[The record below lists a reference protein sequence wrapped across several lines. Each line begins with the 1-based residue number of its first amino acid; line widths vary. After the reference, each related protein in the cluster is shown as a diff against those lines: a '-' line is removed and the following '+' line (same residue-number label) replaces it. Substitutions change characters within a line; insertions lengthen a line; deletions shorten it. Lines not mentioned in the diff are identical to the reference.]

1 MQPRH
6 AAAILIASRAYRRT
20 TMTGGYTGKILRVNL
35 SNKSFTAIS
44 TERYEEFG
52 GGHGMGSA
60 IFFDLVGDQLPF
72 DAFDPRNVVTIMT
85 APFSGTYVPGSGRC
99 EVQGLAPMYYPTEWF
114 SRSNWGG
121 RFTAQLK
128 YAGWDGIVIEGA
140 AAEPVWIN
148 IVNDKATVESAK
160 DLWGLDIV
168 DTQEEVARRVLPS
181 AKHGEWAELDK
192 GYTTQVPAVACIG
205 MAGENKSRIASI
217 VHGAGSS
224 AAQGGFGGV
233 WGSKNLK
240 AISVIGT
247 GSVPIVNPQAL
258 MEARLWF
265 NHFQWD
271 VDEPLDP
278 KMEPRA
284 FMLFNGAPSGGN
296 THNGSLPLEP
306 ARAAACASCP
316 RGCRMRLAGGRSNE
330 SVCAGTVSFMRL
342 NGPRKDKM
350 RATDLLHA
358 YGINHWHI
366 EGPQSYLNALYKMGV
381 LGPGKQIDC
390 DLPMESFGR
399 LEFVE
404 TLMRKIASRE
414 GIGDDLS
421 EGVAR
426 AAIKWG
432 RYKED
437 MASGV
442 LNLAYWGSFEHYD
455 PRIEV
460 EWGYGSLLGER
471 DIMMHSFNYPLH
483 WMPQAMMRANVEPYL
498 SAEKAVRMVANTMIP
513 YEGDEFMLDY
523 SDGPTGIYSDHK
535 VKQVAWHRHYERFWI
550 DCTGFCGW
558 RWPMFFTNN
567 TVDRVGATPE
577 AEPKF
582 YNAVTGKN
590 LNFADGMAI
599 GHKIWTLDKAI
610 WVLQGRHRDQEVFP
624 DYIYDTPSRGMVLPS
639 YNNGKWS
646 YATNAGRKLD
656 RQKFEDWKSK
666 FYDFEGW
673 NTANG
678 WPKRST
684 LESMGLKRVADTL
697 QSKGR
702 LG

>member
-1 MQPRH
+1 
-6 AAAILIASRAYRRT
+6 
-20 TMTGGYTGKILRVNL
+20 MTGGYAGKILRVNL
-35 SNKSFTAIS
+35 TTKSTSTIDTAK
-44 TERYEEFG
+44 YEEYG
-52 GGHGMGSA
+52 GGHGIGSA
-60 IFFDLVGDQLPF
+60 IFFELVGDQLPF
-72 DAFDPRNVVTIMT
+72 GAFDPRNVVTIMT
-85 APFSGTYVPGSGRC
+85 APFSGTFVPGSGRC

-128 YAGWDGIVIEGA
+128 YAGWDGVVIEGA
-140 AAEPVWIN
+140 SDEPVWIN
-148 IVNDKATVESAK
+148 IINDKVTFENART
-160 DLWGLDIV
+160 LWGLDTA
-168 DTQEEVARRVLPS
+168 DTQEEICRRINPTLRY
-181 AKHGEWAELDK
+181 GEWTEL
-192 GYTTQVPAVACIG
+192 GVGQTTQVPAVACIG
-205 MAGENKSRIASI
+205 LAGENKSRIASI

-233 WGSKNLK
+233 WGSKKLK

-247 GSVPIVNPQAL
+247 GSVPIANPKAM

-265 NHFQWD
+265 NKYQWN

-316 RGCRMRLAGGRSNE
+316 RACRMRLAGGKSNE
-330 SVCAGTVSFMRL
+330 ATCAGTVSFMSLR
-342 NGPRKDKM
+342 GARIDRMK
-350 RATDLLHA
+350 ATDLLHA

-366 EGPQSYLNALYKMGV
+366 AGPTSYVNALYKMGV
-381 LGPGKQIDC
+381 LGPGKKIEC
-390 DLPMESFGR
+390 DLPFEQFGT
-399 LEFVE
+399 LEFTE
-404 TLMRKIASRE
+404 ALMRRIAMRQ
-414 GIGDDLS
+414 GIGDALS
-421 EGVAR
+421 EGLAR
-426 AAIKWG
+426 AALKWG
-432 RYKED
+432 RYDED
-437 MASGV
+437 IKSGV
-442 LNLAYWGSFEHYD
+442 LNLAYWGSVEHYD

-483 WMPQAMMRANVEPYL
+483 WMPNAMIGAKVDPYL
-498 SAEKAVRMVANTMIP
+498 SAEKAVEIVASTMIP
-513 YEGDEFMLDY
+513 YAGDTFMLDY

-550 DCTGFCGW
+550 DSTGFCGW

-567 TVDRVGATPE
+567 TVDKLGATPE

-590 LNFADGMAI
+590 LTFADGMEI
-599 GHKIWTLDKAI
+599 GRKIWTLDKAI

-624 DYIYDTPSRGMVLPS
+624 DYIYNIPSKSMVLPA
-639 YNNGKWS
+639 YENGKWT
-646 YATNAGRKLD
+646 YATNAGRRLD
-656 RQKFEDWKSK
+656 RNKFEEWKTK
-666 FYDFEGW
+666 FYEFEGF
-673 NTANG
+673 NSSNG
-678 WPKRST
+678 WPKRGT
-684 LESMGLKRVADTL
+684 LESLGMKKVADTL
-697 QSKGR
+697 QNKGK